1 MKRVGLF
8 VGVDRYKDTG
18 ISQLRCAVKDAM
30 TLMASFSKAQYDSVD
45 SLLND
50 DAHCENILDRA
61 ESIIRDLNPGDL
73 FVFYFSGHGREFS
86 NTHYLIGP
94 TGRANMEL
102 YQRGSLSLPELIS
115 VTNKPGIN
123 RLFILDCC
131 RCNILADRSG
141 AYVCE
146 DARDIALNA
155 AVRKSSNANII
166 PPLILNSCSTGQ
178 RAFEGKE
185 HGYFTEI
192 LLKSIARGDIASFQD
207 FQRSLTITG
216 TPTPQ
221 NISWNGDLSHWK
233 NIVLFKHWNSSGQ
246 KQITVEP
253 EETISSETK
262 TDHNLYIWED
272 LNLEV
277 KELLPQLNKV
287 DKELQKVLNR
297 AERAG
302 NSQDYSSAVYF
313 LEQAKQM
320 INERLNPLE
329 YLSVPADTVSQ
340 EWKYSKFEDGH
351 FRLTG
356 HYWCVWNMILD
367 VLKKMNKKILRKD
380 LEKGIIITGGAF
392 SSSYVDVLF
401 YSSGNEIEVKFI
413 TLATDLL
420 FDSKKLIAR
429 EQKLFSEY
437 VEQFIELGEREYLKT
452 MPEEMSFIMPPP
464 KAKHEGASVAEF
476 AKLCSILAWFNINPL
491 FTPLNYIYISRI
503 KAKMK
508 KYGNYDGMK
517 YLKRIALLTT
527 VYLVLWIGF
536 GVAIAIIACTGL

>member
-1 MKRVGLF
+1 M
-8 VGVDRYKDTG
+8 
-18 ISQLRCAVKDAM
+18 
-30 TLMASFSKAQYDSVD
+30 
-45 SLLND
+45 
-50 DAHCENILDRA
+50 
-61 ESIIRDLNPGDL
+61 
-73 FVFYFSGHGREFS
+73 FYEKMF
-86 NTHYLIGP
+86 I
-94 TGRANMEL
+94 
-102 YQRGSLSLPELIS
+102 YQRE
-115 VTNKPGIN
+115 
-123 RLFILDCC
+123 
-131 RCNILADRSG
+131 
-141 AYVCE
+141 
-146 DARDIALNA
+146 
-155 AVRKSSNANII
+155 
-166 PPLILNSCSTGQ
+166 NS
-178 RAFEGKE
+178 
-185 HGYFTEI
+185 GYFTEI

-246 KQITVEP
+246 KQI
-253 EETISSETK
+253 
-262 TDHNLYIWED
+262 WED

-302 NSQDYSSAVYF
+302 NNQDYSSAVYF

-320 INERLNPLE
+320 INERLNP
-329 YLSVPADTVSQ
+329 VSQ

-356 HYWCVWNMILD
+356 HYWCVWNMVLD
-367 VLKKMNKKILRKD
+367 VLKKTNKKILRKD

-392 SSSYVDVLF
+392 STSYVNVLF
-401 YSSGNEIEVKFI
+401 YSSGNEIEVEFI
-413 TLATDLL
+413 VHSGDPL
-420 FDSKKLIAR
+420 FDTKKLIDR

-464 KAKHEGASVAEF
+464 KAKHKGASFAEL

-536 GVAIAIIACTGL
+536 GVAIAIIACNGL